1 MTDPK
6 TTDLYYYD
14 ERRKV
19 PLDLDTTQCVV
30 NQSKIKPHLDEQRLA
45 VICAEPYKLVYG
57 LYLIPRSILT
67 TDELARLED
76 LKLIEPLFMAAGG
89 HIVITP
95 EIFCNEQISDG
106 IIRYANSLSASDC
119 RRDSTI
125 PGLVVESG
133 RALDVLAVAN
143 GLTEH
148 LQKLSFSPCFLR
160 LMKNPR
166 P

>member
-30 NQSKIKPHLDEQRLA
+30 DHSKIKPHLDEQRLA
-45 VICAEPYKLVYG
+45 VICAEPYKLIYG

-67 TDELARLED
+67 TNELARLEE
-76 LKLIEPLFMAAGG
+76 LKLIEPIFMAAGG

-95 EIFCNEQISDG
+95 EIFCSKRISGAIFSRANDLG
-106 IIRYANSLSASDC
+106 ISPCKRADRNKLA
-119 RRDSTI
+119 
-125 PGLVVESG
+125 VESG
-133 RALDVLAVAN
+133 HALDVLAIAN
-143 GLTEH
+143 RLTE
-148 LQKLSFSPCFLR
+148 LFPTASFSPCFFR